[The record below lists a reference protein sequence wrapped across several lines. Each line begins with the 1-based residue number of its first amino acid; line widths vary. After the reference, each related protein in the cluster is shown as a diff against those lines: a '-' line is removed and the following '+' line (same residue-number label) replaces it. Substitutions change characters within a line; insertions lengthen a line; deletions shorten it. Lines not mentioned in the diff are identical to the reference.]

1 MALEA
6 SQPLKLSLP
15 VSAALAQ
22 ALYNEW
28 AAATTTNFYG
38 GAAATQYTFVKLGAV
53 NSFGT
58 ATCDVIAATADIPIG
73 VIQNAPFIVAQGTS
87 QLGGSVAEIVVIGVT
102 KLAIGGTVTLA
113 QTSNGAVN
121 MIETTSAGLGVAAGA
136 VTGGSKTVMGQ
147 FLANGVSGD
156 HVKALIN
163 CTIPLPTG
171 N

>member
-22 ALYNEW
+22 ALYNEF
-28 AAATTTNFYG
+28 AAATAINFYG
-38 GAAATQYTFVKLGAV
+38 GATAAQYTFVKLNTNGV
-53 NSFGT
+53 
-58 ATCDVIAATADIPIG
+58 CDVIAATSDIPIG
-73 VIQNAPFIVAQGTS
+73 VIQNAPFVVAQGSS
-87 QLGGSVAEIVVIGVT
+87 QVGGAMAEIVVVGVT
-102 KLAIGGTVTLA
+102 KLAIGGTVTLG
-113 QTSNGAVN
+113 SGATN
-121 MIETTSAGLGVAAGA
+121 MIEMTSAGLGVAAAA
-136 VTGGSKTVMGQ
+136 VTGGSKTIMGQ

-156 HVKALIN
+156 HVKALVN